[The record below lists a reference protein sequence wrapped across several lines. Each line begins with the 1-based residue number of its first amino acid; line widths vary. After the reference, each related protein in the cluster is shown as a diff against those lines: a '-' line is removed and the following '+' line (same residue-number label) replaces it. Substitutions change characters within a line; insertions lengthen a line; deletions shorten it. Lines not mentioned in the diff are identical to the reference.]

1 MSEQTPEEQSEN
13 QSKPKRGRPKGAKTR
28 PKWMRDAL
36 KKAPKRP
43 VGRPKGAQTKPK
55 TLEELVERSLTYKP
69 APRPKRPK
77 KAHTY
82 ESHFERLAREDPE
95 RLKAISNDAAA
106 KAAKVQRKIA
116 GTPNGISKVEW
127 AVMLDEAQKLAKRI
141 LREMDNEGALPE
153 NPLAKQAMQEAVV
166 MLATDLPAKDKLAV
180 IRTILEWNL
189 AKPAATSNVNIKSAE
204 DFLDDLAAKDG

>member
-43 VGRPKGAQTKPK
+43 VGRPKGSQTKPK
-55 TLEELVERSLTYKP
+55 TLEELVEKSLTYKP

-77 KAHTY
+77 KVLNH
-82 ESHFERLAREDPE
+82 ESHFERLKREDPE
-95 RLKAISNDAAA
+95 KLKAISNDAAA
-106 KAAKVQRKIA
+106 KAAKVKRKVA
-116 GTPNGISKVEW
+116 GIPTGVTHVEW

-153 NPLAKQAMQEAVV
+153 NPLARTAMQEAVT

-189 AKPAATSNVNIKSAE
+189 AKPAATNNVNLKTAE
-204 DFLDDLAAKDG
+204 DFLDELAAKE